1 MTTITYRGVKYDA
14 EAYKEKV
21 LQEQQQV
28 NRFNMM
34 YRGIRTNKKVV
45 SQDYE
50 PTK

>member
-14 EAYKEKV
+14 EQYKSKV

-34 YRGIRTNKKVV
+34 YRGLKVDRTVVKEKV
-45 SQDYE
+45 
-50 PTK
+50 

>member
-21 LQEQQQV
+21 IQEQQQV

-34 YRGIRTNKKVV
+34 YRGIRVGKKLV
-45 SQDYE
+45 SGE
-50 PTK
+50 PQK